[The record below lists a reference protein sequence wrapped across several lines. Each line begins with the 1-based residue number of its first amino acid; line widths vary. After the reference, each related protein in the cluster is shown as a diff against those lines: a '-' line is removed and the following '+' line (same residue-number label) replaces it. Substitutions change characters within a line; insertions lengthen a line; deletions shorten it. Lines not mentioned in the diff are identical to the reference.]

1 MEQGRCLEGT
11 TAPHP
16 SKVSNNRGAMGGE
29 EPSSPLQLLARSR
42 KMNVASCLGRRGGRT
57 LCRAPAIGGSKGRGL
72 LASRSCCSPA
82 GGLLTMERGHRGGAR
97 AHGAGEG
104 AGLGAGLRKKGLGA
118 MERKGVELPALCLLQ
133 P

>member
-1 MEQGRCLEGT
+1 
-11 TAPHP
+11 
-16 SKVSNNRGAMGGE
+16 
-29 EPSSPLQLLARSR
+29 
-42 KMNVASCLGRRGGRT
+42 MNVASCLGRRGGRT

-104 AGLGAGLRKKGLGA
+104 AGLGVGWRKKGLGA
-118 MERKGVELPALCLLQ
+118 MERSTSPCCCYRGRTAARGRRRQGGEKVAAREKGGVGVKNCQVSTPIYRRN
-133 P
+133 PRVRVS